1 MNRPASLDTPIP
13 VLEKRRKAALAA
25 LGQGV
30 LVLPAAPVQF
40 ASRDGERP
48 YHPDRELF
56 YVTGATEPG
65 TLAVLVG
72 GAEPRLVLFVRER
85 DEEAELW
92 RGARLG
98 PEAAAERFR
107 PDHCHPLAELG
118 ARLPDLL
125 RSGDRVLY
133 RLGRGDE
140 IERHV
145 MEALTHRRGRGARTG
160 TGPRAVVDPSEIL
173 DEMRLVKD
181 EHELSLLRRAAEV
194 TVAGHRAAA
203 AAISAGEGEWAVE
216 AALHAAFRSAGA
228 GGPAYESIV
237 GSGANACVLHYV
249 ENAGVIERDALVLV
263 DAGAEHG
270 LYNGDVTRTYRAG
283 GRFSGAAREVYDIV
297 EAALRAGI
305 ATVRP
310 GASVADVHA
319 NATRVLVEGLVALG
333 ALKGRVDDLIEAEAH
348 KPFYP
353 HQTSHWLGLDVHD
366 PGDYARDGVSR
377 ALVPGMALTVEP
389 GLYFR
394 PDHSATPARLSG
406 IGVRIEDDV
415 AVTAGGCEV
424 LTAALPTASAEV
436 GALVPSAK
444 GR

>member
-1 MNRPASLDTPIP
+1 MNRPAALETPIP

-25 LGQGV
+25 LGPGV
-30 LVLPAAPVQF
+30 LVLPAAPIQF
-40 ASRDGERP
+40 SSRDGERP

-56 YVTGATEPG
+56 YLTGATEPG
-65 TLAVLVG
+65 TLAVLTG

-85 DEEAELW
+85 DAEAELW
-92 RGARLG
+92 RGTRLG
-98 PEAAAERFR
+98 PEGAAEQFR
-107 PDHCHPLAELG
+107 PDECHPLSEMG

-125 RSGDRVLY
+125 RSGDRILY
-133 RLGRGDE
+133 RHGRGDE

-145 MEALTHRRGRGARTG
+145 MEALAHRRARGARTG
-160 TGPRAVVDPSEIL
+160 TGPRALVDPGAVL
-173 DEMRLVKD
+173 DELRLVKD
-181 EHELSLLRRAAEV
+181 AHELAQLRRAAEV

-203 AAISAGEGEWAVE
+203 TAIAAGGGEWTVE
-216 AALHAAFRSAGA
+216 AALHAAFRGAGA

-270 LYNGDVTRTYRAG
+270 LYNGDLTRTYPAG
-283 GRFSGAAREVYDIV
+283 GRFVGAAREVYDIV
-297 EAALRAGI
+297 EAARRA
-305 ATVRP
+305 AVAAVRP
-310 GASVADVHA
+310 GAPVADVHVV
-319 NATRVLVEGLVALG
+319 ATRVLVEGLVALG
-333 ALKGRVDDLIEAEAH
+333 ALNGRVDELIAAEAH

-366 PGDYARDGVSR
+366 VGDYAREGVSR
-377 ALVPGMALTVEP
+377 ALVPGMVLTVEP

-394 PDHSATPARLSG
+394 PAHEATPARLAG

-415 AVTAGGCEV
+415 AVTSDGCEV